1 MPTSKRPW
9 RSLKNERDA
18 ELLLIAE
25 VSHWL
30 ADRPRTR
37 GPEAVLS
44 IMAMLDRQQ
53 RVAACRATGRP
64 VDI

>member
-1 MPTSKRPW
+1 MLTPRRPW
-9 RSLKNERDA
+9 RSLKYERDA

-25 VSHWL
+25 ASHWL
-30 ADRPRTR
+30 ADRRRTR
-37 GPEAVLS
+37 RPEAVRS

-64 VDI
+64 LDV